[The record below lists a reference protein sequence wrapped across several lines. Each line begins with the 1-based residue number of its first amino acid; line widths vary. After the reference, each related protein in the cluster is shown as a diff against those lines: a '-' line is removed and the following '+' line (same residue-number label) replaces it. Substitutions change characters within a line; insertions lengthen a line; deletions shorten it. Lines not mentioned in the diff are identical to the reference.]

1 MYRIRVL
8 NQDGTL
14 GGFFSEKGITKDVT
28 LAKKY
33 ESSLSIQADLV
44 RAFNISGRYYQPQL
58 SYGLDTQQA
67 ADEDASRVSQSILGI
82 SVVTPVEIVS
92 QLLPRVPVLP
102 PYEDLPSRTNEAFV
116 APYFVINDID
126 GGYLMDTQQIDLDGG
141 DAYAAGSNEGAS

>member
-14 GGFFSEKGITKDVT
+14 GGFFSEKGITEDVT
-28 LAKKY
+28 LANKY
-33 ESSLSIQADLV
+33 SSSLAIQGDLV
-44 RAFNISGRYYQPQL
+44 RAFNLSGRFYQPHL
-58 SYGLDTQQA
+58 NYGIDTQEA
-67 ADEDASRVSQSILGI
+67 ANEEALRVRNSIRGI
-82 SVVTPVEIVS
+82 SVVKPVEIVS

-102 PYEDLPSRTNEAFV
+102 PYEDLPSRTNEAFA

-126 GGYLMDTQQIDLDGG
+126 GGYLIDTQQLDLDGG